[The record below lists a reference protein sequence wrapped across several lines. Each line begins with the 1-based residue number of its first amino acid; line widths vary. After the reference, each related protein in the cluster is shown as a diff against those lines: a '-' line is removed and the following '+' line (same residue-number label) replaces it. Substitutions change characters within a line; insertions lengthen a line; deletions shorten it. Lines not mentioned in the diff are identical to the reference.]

1 MRGRK
6 TRIKDLSLRIMLSRH
21 RIGLYRLRRRILHVI
36 KGYTTMD
43 RNDCASDDFGNL
55 KKLGLVPDHAVPHD
69 VVVID
74 REKPKKGQGDDWDS
88 LPEDEKKFSSR
99 TM

>member
-1 MRGRK
+1 M
-6 TRIKDLSLRIMLSRH
+6 
-21 RIGLYRLRRRILHVI
+21 
-36 KGYTTMD
+36 
-43 RNDCASDDFGNL
+43 

-99 TM
+99 TMEVYPGMVERMDYNIGNSHRVLGKDGRA